1 MIAALT
7 VLIDATLRM
16 ATALAWPALG
26 ETLMERTGV
35 LNIGLEASV
44 LWGALGGLLGAL
56 ALGDP
61 WGGVALGAGLGLVS
75 SLAFG
80 LCVERGRLNAV
91 LAGTAMN
98 LVALG
103 GTGFVYRHLFGRT
116 GTGAAVPLLGPLL
129 SNETPLVG
137 PLLGQSALFGLALV
151 AAGVLHVFLFR
162 TRAGL
167 RWRACG
173 EDPRAA
179 ADQGIAV
186 TRVRLAATAL
196 GGALA
201 GVGGAFLV
209 VAATGVF
216 VERMSAGRGFMALAI
231 VALGRWR
238 PGGVWLGALLFGL
251 AGAAQFFFQA
261 LGTGAP
267 YHVFLM
273 LPYVL
278 TLAVLAL
285 RRPGESGPAVLR

>member
-16 ATALAWPALG
+16 ATALVWPALG
-26 ETLMERTGV
+26 ATLMERTGI
-35 LNIGLEASV
+35 LNIGIEASV

-61 WGGVALGAGLGLVS
+61 WGGVALGAALGMLS

-80 LCVERGRLNAV
+80 LCVERGRFNAV
-91 LAGTAMN
+91 LAGTAVN
-98 LVALG
+98 LIALG
-103 GTGFVYRHLFGRT
+103 GTAFVYRELFGRT
-116 GTGAAVPLLGPLL
+116 GTGAAVPLLEPLMPSAL
-129 SNETPLVG
+129 PLVG
-137 PLLGQSALFGLALV
+137 PIFSQTALFVLAAL
-151 AAGVLHVFLFR
+151 AAAAMHVFFFR
-162 TRAGL
+162 TQPGL
-167 RWRACG
+167 VWRACG

-179 ADQGIAV
+179 ADQGVAV
-186 TRVRLAATAL
+186 TRIRLAATSV
-196 GGALA
+196 GGAMA
-201 GVGGAFLV
+201 GIGGAFLV

-231 VALGRWR
+231 VVLGRWR
-238 PGGVWLGALLFGL
+238 PGGVWLGALLFGM

-261 LGTGAP
+261 LGTGLP

-278 TLAVLAL
+278 TLAVLAA
-285 RRPGESGPAVLR
+285 RKPGAGGPAVLR